1 MFKLTKKYIFKFS
14 VFFILILILLLAE
27 SGFTLWMPHIIKD
40 TIDKG
45 VTNLNFN
52 ITLKY
57 SLLLLFATFSYA
69 ILSILSSYVLVYLET
84 RIIADLR
91 NTVFKHIL
99 NFSFNNINNF
109 PNSTLFTRI
118 TNDTSNI
125 GTYIGSIALL
135 YIYYPFIIVS
145 SMYML
150 YNIHSRLTLI
160 FIFTAPLIIFILIL
174 FLKFFL
180 PIFKTIQ
187 KTKDKINNFI
197 EENISLIK
205 EIKSYT
211 KEQKEIKKFE
221 KINYEYMTIFQKSV
235 FRIIFF
241 MLILEI
247 GFVFLNVLVVKNAT
261 IYILD
266 GSLSIGDLIAYTSII
281 AILLN
286 TFYSYVTELEN
297 SIMPAFTSSKRIV
310 EVLDTKPDILEIK
323 NPIKTFDN
331 YDIEF
336 KNVFFKYPKTDNFVL
351 KDVSFKLKTGESLGI
366 IGEIG
371 SGKSSIIQL
380 IPRFYDASQGQIL
393 LGGKDIKKYDISS
406 LENIISAVFQDI
418 SIFSQ
423 SVYENITFKH
433 DDNITD
439 SDLEKVNSILKDCSL
454 EEVVSNLDN
463 GIHTKLSEE
472 GKNLSGGQRQRLALA
487 RALYNDFKIL
497 ILDDTTSAIDK
508 ITEKNIQNVLN
519 TKYNDISKIIISQKI
534 SSIISCDKILVLN
547 NNGGID
553 GLGTHTEL
561 INTSKIYREIYESQ
575 ANVLR
580 RDNV

>member
-14 VFFILILILLLAE
+14 IFYLLILILLLAE
-27 SGFTLWMPHIIKD
+27 SGFTLWMPYIIKN

-45 VTNLNFN
+45 VNTLNFN

-118 TNDTSNI
+118 TSDTSNVGI
-125 GTYIGSIALL
+125 YIATIILL
-135 YIYYPFIIVS
+135 YIYYPLIILL

-150 YNIHSRLTLI
+150 YRIHSRLTLI
-160 FIFTAPLIIFILIL
+160 FIFAAPLIIFILLL
-174 FLKFFL
+174 FLKYFL

-221 KINYEYMTIFQKSV
+221 KINHEYMSVFQKSV

-247 GFVFLNVLVVKNAT
+247 GFVFLNILVVKNST
-261 IYILD
+261 IYILE
-266 GSLSIGDLIAYTSII
+266 GSLSVGDLIAYTSII
-281 AILLN
+281 SILLN
-286 TFYSYVTELEN
+286 TFFSFVTELEN
-297 SIMPAFTSSKRIV
+297 SIMPAFPSSKRIV
-310 EVLDTKPDILEIK
+310 EILNTKPDILEVR
-323 NPIKTFDN
+323 NAIKTFDN

-336 KNVFFKYPKTDNFVL
+336 KNVFFKYPQSENFVL
-351 KDVSFKLKTGESLGI
+351 NDISFKLKTGESLGI
-366 IGEIG
+366 IGQIG

-380 IPRFYDASQGQIL
+380 IPRFYDATRGQIL
-393 LGGKDIKKYDISS
+393 IGGKDIKKYDISS

-423 SVYENITFKH
+423 SVYENTTFKH

-439 SDLEKVNSILKDCSL
+439 SDLEKVNNILKDCSL

-508 ITEKNIQNVLN
+508 ITEKNIQNILN
-519 TKYNDISKIIISQKI
+519 TKYTNVSKIIISQKI

-547 NNGGID
+547 SEGKID
-553 GLGTHTEL
+553 GIGTHTEL
-561 INTSKIYREIYESQ
+561 INTSKIYREIYSVQ
-575 ANVLR
+575 SNVLR
-580 RDNV
+580 RDDV

>member
-14 VFFILILILLLAE
+14 IFFILILILLLAE

-69 ILSILSSYVLVYLET
+69 TLSVLSSYVLVYLET

-160 FIFTAPLIIFILIL
+160 FLFSAPLIIFILIL

-351 KDVSFKLKTGESLGI
+351 KDISFKLKTGESLGI

-393 LGGKDIKKYDISS
+393 LGGKDIKNYDISS

-433 DDNITD
+433 DYNITD

-454 EEVVSNLDN
+454 EVVISNLDN

-472 GKNLSGGQRQRLALA
+472 GKNLSGGQKQRLALA

-547 NNGGID
+547 SEGKID

-580 RDNV
+580 RDDV

>member
-14 VFFILILILLLAE
+14 IFFILILILLLSE
-27 SGFTLWMPHIIKD
+27 SGFTLWMPYIIKD

-57 SLLLLFATFSYA
+57 ASLLLFATFSYA
-69 ILSILSSYVLVYLET
+69 TLSVLSSYVLVYLET
-84 RIIADLR
+84 RIIEDLR

-160 FIFTAPLIIFILIL
+160 FIFSAPLIIFILIL

-310 EVLDTKPDILEIK
+310 EVLDTKPDILEVKNAIK
-323 NPIKTFDN
+323 SFDN

-351 KDVSFKLKTGESLGI
+351 NDISFKLKTGESLGI

-393 LGGKDIKKYDISS
+393 LGGKDIKNYDISS

-423 SVYENITFKH
+423 SVYENITFKN
-433 DDNITD
+433 DTDITKY
-439 SDLEKVNSILKDCSL
+439 DLEKVNNILKDCSL
-454 EEVVSNLDN
+454 EEVVSNLEN

-547 NNGGID
+547 SEGKID

>member
-1 MFKLTKKYIFKFS
+1 M
-14 VFFILILILLLAE
+14 
-27 SGFTLWMPHIIKD
+27 
-40 TIDKG
+40 
-45 VTNLNFN
+45 
-52 ITLKY
+52 
-57 SLLLLFATFSYA
+57 
-69 ILSILSSYVLVYLET
+69 
-84 RIIADLR
+84 
-91 NTVFKHIL
+91 
-99 NFSFNNINNF
+99 
-109 PNSTLFTRI
+109 
-118 TNDTSNI
+118 
-125 GTYIGSIALL
+125 
-135 YIYYPFIIVS
+135 S

-160 FIFTAPLIIFILIL
+160 FLFSAPLIIFILIL

-351 KDVSFKLKTGESLGI
+351 NDISFKLKTGESLGI

-393 LGGKDIKKYDISS
+393 LGSKDIKKYDISS
-406 LENIISAVFQDI
+406 L
-418 SIFSQ
+418 
-423 SVYENITFKH
+423 
-433 DDNITD
+433 
-439 SDLEKVNSILKDCSL
+439 
-454 EEVVSNLDN
+454 
-463 GIHTKLSEE
+463 
-472 GKNLSGGQRQRLALA
+472 
-487 RALYNDFKIL
+487 
-497 ILDDTTSAIDK
+497 
-508 ITEKNIQNVLN
+508 
-519 TKYNDISKIIISQKI
+519 
-534 SSIISCDKILVLN
+534 
-547 NNGGID
+547 
-553 GLGTHTEL
+553 
-561 INTSKIYREIYESQ
+561 
-575 ANVLR
+575 
-580 RDNV
+580 